1 MLNSEGETKNN
12 NLHESQKKQTNSN
25 QYKIIES
32 DIDKVEKIQV
42 QPPNTFVQV
51 NNFTSD
57 NQPVK
62 TPIVK

>member
-42 QPPNTFVQV
+42 QPSNTFVQI